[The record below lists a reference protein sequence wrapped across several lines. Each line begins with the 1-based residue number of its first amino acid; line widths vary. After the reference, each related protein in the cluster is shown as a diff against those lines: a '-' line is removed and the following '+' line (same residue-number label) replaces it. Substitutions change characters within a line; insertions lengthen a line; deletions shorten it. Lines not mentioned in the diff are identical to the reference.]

1 MNTCCVTV
9 WRNMV
14 NHKPCSV
21 AEAQYLDAMH
31 TFQKV
36 IYNACSV
43 VMLTVCM
50 LMLCSSAQLSS
61 TKRSVPFFSLCT
73 SNADTSEHSLAS
85 IHRQL
90 SNVRIRHQTSAESV
104 CILKGHGSRPGLHP
118 LIRSILTRCPL
129 RIRALK

>member
-21 AEAQYLDAMH
+21 AEAQYLGAMH

-61 TKRSVPFFSLCT
+61 IKRSAPFFSLRTQQLCASASGRLQFLQCNT
-73 SNADTSEHSLAS
+73 KCLACFVAVPCS
-85 IHRQL
+85 FPLVLAGMTDYDYKPRVKMHMNQ
-90 SNVRIRHQTSAESV
+90 
-104 CILKGHGSRPGLHP
+104 HP
-118 LIRSILTRCPL
+118 FD
-129 RIRALK
+129 